1 MEFCPTSFRMPR
13 PLAERWAALVTGG
26 IFTALFAGYERW
38 RGKPVAWSTYVRIFV
53 VFGFVAASFSA
64 WRDEHSSKINAGG
77 TEDLNLKSPNLPCI
91 AGNR

>member
-1 MEFCPTSFRMPR
+1 MEFLSDIISYASA
-13 PLAERWAALVTGG
+13 LAERWAALVTGG